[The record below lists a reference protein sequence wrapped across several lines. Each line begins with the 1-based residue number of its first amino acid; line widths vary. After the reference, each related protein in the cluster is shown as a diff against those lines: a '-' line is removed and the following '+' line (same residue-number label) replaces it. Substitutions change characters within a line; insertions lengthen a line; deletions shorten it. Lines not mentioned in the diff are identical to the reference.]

1 MVPMPD
7 GRMADVAPAQLPALA
22 GSSLASSMDRRPVGI
37 VAARYAPAI
46 GGVELHVQRLAEG
59 LAARGIPVE
68 VLVTDPTGEQRPFER
83 RHGVPVRRF
92 PTLRDGDEVYFVSPR
107 LLRWVW
113 RHGDRYRLL
122 HAHGYHTLMPLI
134 AGL

>member
-1 MVPMPD
+1 
-7 GRMADVAPAQLPALA
+7 MADVAPAQAPTRSHAP
-22 GSSLASSMDRRPVGI
+22 STSTLASSADRRPIGI

-59 LAARGIPVE
+59 LAARGIAVE
-68 VLVTDPTGEQRPFER
+68 MLVTDPTWELRPFER
-83 RHGVPVRRF
+83 RNGIPVRRF
-92 PTLRDGDEVYFVSPR
+92 PTMRQTDAVYFVSPR

-122 HAHGYHTLMPLI
+122 HGHGYHT
-134 AGL
+134 